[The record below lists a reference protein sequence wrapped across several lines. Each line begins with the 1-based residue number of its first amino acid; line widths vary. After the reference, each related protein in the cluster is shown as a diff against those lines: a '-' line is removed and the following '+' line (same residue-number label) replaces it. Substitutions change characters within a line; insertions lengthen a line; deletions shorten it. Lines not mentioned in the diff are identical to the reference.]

1 MNSGIRSPNLPLGT
15 TLGEFLGN
23 EIVGGT
29 RSLKRYSRVSV
40 IGPLE
45 AIASGSQIGGGV
57 VFSSKAEA
65 DAHLG
70 YAAFQLALVTGDGDP
85 AKNGLYQKIAGTGTG
100 LWSRIA
106 DLPYEIVQLTV
117 TGGTGDAILASFS
130 PQVPSTPGDKLY
142 LMVPTANNTG
152 VAMTINGAVVKN
164 ALNSTPAANSFVS
177 GVTTSMIWA
186 GDHYQL
192 LTSLSADTAGVVAD
206 ATAARDLAAASA
218 TAAASSAS
226 ALANQVHQ
234 YDTRAQAI
242 AATIPAGVNLARL
255 LGRVAAGDLF
265 GSGALHKKLGGAPSP
280 ARSWHFQSADSA
292 WWQLKEFRVNPR
304 MFGAVGDGVADD
316 RAAVQDAIDFISA
329 LTTGGTVEGVPGD
342 TYRIVINSGVTDNGV
357 ILKSGVNLI
366 GNRAKL
372 RLECDGQV
380 YGIRP
385 LSNTKIIGWDIK
397 TSVST
402 GLSAT
407 IGAEQGIWHAPISIG
422 AAYGN
427 CGTVGSVSAYAI
439 AQGMEIAWNTID
451 SARNNGQGLLVGG
464 YGAVGQIHIHHNTI
478 PDNSTI
484 ALAIGFDWAFVGT
497 LSSADI
503 NGSKTNYNNGT
514 SYSIHPHDLLI
525 EHNFIGKMTMAL
537 YAGPFGSHGIR
548 LSGVYN
554 SRVIGNE
561 IAETTYAG
569 IFVTGGD
576 LSFEFAPT
584 KERYMA
590 MKNIVVEGNVMQQ
603 CNTYYGIYYEA
614 YPDNVF
620 EAASNPA
627 NSQYPYSPIGVVDG
641 YPVGT
646 RIVGNAMVAS
656 GGGYLGEGIYVQFS
670 RGGLVSDNSVQGFK
684 TGIRAGRGASE
695 TVIER
700 NQVTLANEA
709 GILISD
715 SSSPSPTGV
724 TVRNNKSSRNC
735 ASGGTQGNISVDSA
749 IRTSILGNLIGSTD
763 EDNSSIGLSVTANA
777 TAISVVGNRV
787 KKVKTGG
794 TAYKIAS
801 SSVTTALYVF
811 RDNEYE
817 GSDTYFSGI
826 EIVPIN
832 RFGLNGSGQNGHYV
846 ANRTPGISSARP
858 AFGTYVAND
867 IVDINGAA
875 SAEAVRILC
884 TVSGSPGTWA
894 VVSTRP

>member
-1 MNSGIRSPNLPLGT
+1 M
-15 TLGEFLGN
+15 TLTAAEVWRKYQIDG
-23 EIVGGT
+23 V
-29 RSLKRYSRVSV
+29 
-40 IGPLE
+40 P
-45 AIASGSQIGGGV
+45 ASGANKPDKGQISAWGT
-57 VFSSKAEA
+57 FLESL
-65 DAHLG
+65 LG
-70 YAAFQLALVTGDGDP
+70 AGTAGLAYANLALLSGDLAHANSTTAIVYNDASP
-85 AKNGLYQKIAGTGTG
+85 ANIGLYVKSGASGTGS
-100 LWSRIA
+100 WSRIG
-106 DLPYEIVQLTV
+106 DLPNGIVRLTV
-117 TGGTGDAILASFS
+117 TGGTANAIATTS
-130 PQVPSTPGDKLY
+130 PETPSAPGAKLY
-142 LMVPTANNTG
+142 LMTPTAANLAGG
-152 VAMTINGAVVKN
+152 VTVANNGAGAV
-164 ALNSTPAANSFVS
+164 ALKDAFGNDPAAGALQNNSQVL
-177 GVTTSMIWA
+177 MAWA
-186 GDHYQL
+186 VDHFQL
-192 LTSLSADTAGVVAD
+192 LISANVDASGILSAALA
-206 ATAARDLAAASA
+206 AETAAQGYANN
-218 TAAASSAS
+218 AASSAA
-226 ALANQVHQ
+226 ALGNQVHQ
-234 YDTRAQAI
+234 YDTRAAAI
-242 AATIPAGVNLARL
+242 AATIPSGVSLTRL
-255 LGRVAAGDLF
+255 LGRASAADFGGDILYKRL
-265 GSGALHKKLGGAPSP
+265 GSTPSP
-280 ARSWHFQSADSA
+280 VRSWHYQSTDGAY
-292 WWQLKEFRVNPR
+292 WQLKGFHVNPR

-342 TYRIVINSGVTDNGV
+342 TYRIVINSGVTDNGL

-366 GNRAKL
+366 GNGAKL

-427 CGTVGSVSAYAI
+427 CGTVGSVSVYAI

-514 SYSIHPHDLLI
+514 AYSIHPHDLMI

-590 MKNIVVEGNVMQQ
+590 MKNIVVEGNVMHQ

-614 YPDNVF
+614 YPDNVYD
-620 EAASNPA
+620 AANNPA
-627 NSQYPYSPIGVVDG
+627 NPQYPYSPIGVVDG
-641 YPVGT
+641 YPVDT

-670 RGGLVSDNSVQGFK
+670 RGGLVADNCVQGFK

-700 NQVTLANEA
+700 NQATLANEA
-709 GILISD
+709 GILVSD

-735 ASGGTQGNISVDSA
+735 AAGGTQGNICVDSA
-749 IRTSILGNLIGSTD
+749 IRASVLGNLIGSAD
-763 EDNSSIGLSVTANA
+763 EDSSSIGLNVSANA

-787 KKVKTGG
+787 RKVKTGG
-794 TAYKIAS
+794 TAYKVAS
-801 SSVTTALYVF
+801 SSVTSALYVF

-817 GSDTYFSGI
+817 GSDTYFSGVDI
-826 EIVPIN
+826 IPVN

-858 AFGTYVAND
+858 AFGSYVAND

-875 SAEAVRILC
+875 STEPVRILC

-894 VVSTRP
+894 VISTRP